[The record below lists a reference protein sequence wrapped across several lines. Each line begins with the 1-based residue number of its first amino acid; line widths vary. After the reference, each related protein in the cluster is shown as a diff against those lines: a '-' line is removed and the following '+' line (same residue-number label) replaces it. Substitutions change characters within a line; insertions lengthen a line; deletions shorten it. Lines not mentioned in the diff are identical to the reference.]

1 MFEQLGLVGC
11 GLMGGSFALA
21 LKRAG
26 LVKKVVGFSP
36 SQATTSRALHMGVI
50 DQVATSAA
58 HAASG
63 SDLVL
68 VAVPVSVTQLSFQ
81 AIAQELSNNCLV
93 MDVGSTKSDVLLAA
107 NAALGDKLAQFV
119 PARDSD
125 SYMSIFRIFI
135 QSLLQKMTA
144 ISQENTSMTINT
156 LIKIIVEDCQELS
169 IKMFEDLD
177 KESAYNIYEI
187 ITTYH
192 KAFHIS
198 VEKMELFEKIMRNKM
213 ALDNMVVISVS
224 LEDLMGENN
233 IYVLEHDEK
242 KFYIPLWH
250 TELYYK
256 LGKTDN
262 TSVDLIVRCIPT
274 TPSHIYIDTNNDIY
288 IDIRMKIADLLEKKC
303 IDFEIGGKNFIIN
316 AAALNIKNNQTY
328 VLHGVGI
335 PIINTKNM
343 YDIAEKS
350 SIVVN
355 IELC

>member
-1 MFEQLGLVGC
+1 MDIKRVQKARELLN
-11 GLMGGSFALA
+11 LKYNYTLEELKKNYRLLA
-21 LKRAG
+21 LKHHPDKNENSEESCEIFKEVNNAY
-26 LVKKVVGFSP
+26 LYLLNFDISHEPV
-36 SQATTSRALHMGVI
+36 TSHMFNGG
-50 DQVATSAA
+50 DN
-58 HAASG
+58 HG
-63 SDLVL
+63 SDG
-68 VAVPVSVTQLSFQ
+68 
-81 AIAQELSNNCLV
+81 EN
-93 MDVGSTKSDVLLAA
+93 G
-107 NAALGDKLAQFV
+107 G
-119 PARDSD
+119 SD

-135 QSLLQKMTA
+135 QSLLQKMTV
-144 ISQENTSMTINT
+144 ISQENTSLTINT

-177 KESAYNIYEI
+177 KEAAYNIYEI

-198 VEKMELFEKIMRNKM
+198 VEKLELFEKIMRNKM

-224 LEDLMGENN
+224 LDDLMGENN

-262 TSVDLIVRCIPT
+262 TSVDLIVRCIPV
-274 TPSHIYIDTNNDIY
+274 TPSHIYIDSNNDIY
-288 IDIRMKIADLLEKKC
+288 IDIRMRILDLLEKQC
-303 IDFEIGGKNFIIN
+303 IEFEIGGKKFIIN
-316 AAALNIKNNQTY
+316 AAALYIKNNQTY
-328 VLHGVGI
+328 VLSGAGI
-335 PIINTKNM
+335 PIINSKNM

-350 SIVVN
+350 SIIVN

>member
-1 MFEQLGLVGC
+1 MDIKRVQKSREVLNLKYNYT
-11 GLMGGSFALA
+11 LEDLKKNYRLLA
-21 LKRAG
+21 LKHHPDKNANSEESCEIFKEVNSAY
-26 LVKKVVGFSP
+26 LYLMNFDISHE
-36 SQATTSRALHMGVI
+36 SHTSHM
-50 DQVATSAA
+50 
-58 HAASG
+58 
-63 SDLVL
+63 
-68 VAVPVSVTQLSFQ
+68 FK
-81 AIAQELSNNCLV
+81 E
-93 MDVGSTKSDVLLAA
+93 
-107 NAALGDKLAQFV
+107 GDNHDTGDDKG
-119 PARDSD
+119 DSD

>member
-1 MFEQLGLVGC
+1 MDIKRVQKARELLN
-11 GLMGGSFALA
+11 LKYNYTLEELKKNYRLLA
-21 LKRAG
+21 LKHHPDKNENSEESCEIFKEVNNAY
-26 LVKKVVGFSP
+26 LYLLNFDISHEPV
-36 SQATTSRALHMGVI
+36 TSHMFNGG
-50 DQVATSAA
+50 DNHGS
-58 HAASG
+58 SG
-63 SDLVL
+63 
-68 VAVPVSVTQLSFQ
+68 
-81 AIAQELSNNCLV
+81 EN
-93 MDVGSTKSDVLLAA
+93 G
-107 NAALGDKLAQFV
+107 G
-119 PARDSD
+119 SD

-135 QSLLQKMTA
+135 QSLLQKMTV
-144 ISQENTSMTINT
+144 ISQENTSLTINT

-177 KESAYNIYEI
+177 KEAAYNIYEI

-198 VEKMELFEKIMRNKM
+198 VEKLELFEKIMRNKM

-224 LEDLMGENN
+224 LDDLMGENN

-262 TSVDLIVRCIPT
+262 TSVDLIVRCIPV
-274 TPSHIYIDTNNDIY
+274 TPSHIYIDSNNDIY
-288 IDIRMKIADLLEKKC
+288 IDIRMRIVDLLEKQC
-303 IDFEIGGKNFIIN
+303 IEFEIGGKKFIIN
-316 AAALNIKNNQTY
+316 AAALYIKNNQTY
-328 VLHGVGI
+328 VLSGAGI
-335 PIINTKNM
+335 PIINSKNM

-350 SIVVN
+350 SIIVN

>member
-1 MFEQLGLVGC
+1 MDIKKAQKARELLN
-11 GLMGGSFALA
+11 LKYNYTLDELKKNYRLLA
-21 LKRAG
+21 LKHHPDKNENSEESCEIFKEVNNAY
-26 LVKKVVGFSP
+26 LYLLNFDISHEPV
-36 SQATTSRALHMGVI
+36 TSHMFNGG
-50 DQVATSAA
+50 DNNG
-58 HAASG
+58 SG
-63 SDLVL
+63 
-68 VAVPVSVTQLSFQ
+68 
-81 AIAQELSNNCLV
+81 
-93 MDVGSTKSDVLLAA
+93 
-107 NAALGDKLAQFV
+107 GDNGG
-119 PARDSD
+119 SD

-135 QSLLQKMTA
+135 QSLLQKMTV
-144 ISQENTSMTINT
+144 ISQENTSLTINT

-177 KESAYNIYEI
+177 KEAAYNIYEI

-198 VEKMELFEKIMRNKM
+198 VEKLELFEKIMRNKM

-224 LEDLMGENN
+224 LDDLMGENN

-274 TPSHIYIDTNNDIY
+274 TPSHIYIDSNNDIY
-288 IDIRMKIADLLEKKC
+288 VDIRMRILDLLEKQC
-303 IDFEIGGKNFIIN
+303 IEFEIGGKKFIIN
-316 AAALNIKNNQTY
+316 AAALYIKNNQTY
-328 VLHGVGI
+328 VLSGAGI
-335 PIINTKNM
+335 PIINSKNM

-350 SIVVN
+350 SVIVN

>member
-1 MFEQLGLVGC
+1 MDIKRVQKARELLN
-11 GLMGGSFALA
+11 LKYNYTLEELKKNYRLLA
-21 LKRAG
+21 LKHHPDKNENSEESCEIFKEVNSAY
-26 LVKKVVGFSP
+26 LYLLNFDIYHESVS
-36 SQATTSRALHMGVI
+36 SHMFNGGDNNV
-50 DQVATSAA
+50 S
-58 HAASG
+58 SG
-63 SDLVL
+63 
-68 VAVPVSVTQLSFQ
+68 
-81 AIAQELSNNCLV
+81 EN
-93 MDVGSTKSDVLLAA
+93 G
-107 NAALGDKLAQFV
+107 G
-119 PARDSD
+119 SD

-135 QSLLQKMTA
+135 QSLLQKMTV
-144 ISQENTSMTINT
+144 ISQENISLTINT

-177 KESAYNIYEI
+177 KEAAYNIYEI

-198 VEKMELFEKIMRNKM
+198 VEKLELFEKIMRNKM

-224 LEDLMGENN
+224 LDDLMGENN

-274 TPSHIYIDTNNDIY
+274 TPSHIYIDSNNDIY
-288 IDIRMKIADLLEKKC
+288 IDIRMRILDLLEKQC
-303 IDFEIGGKNFIIN
+303 IEFEIGGKKFMIN
-316 AAALNIKNNQTY
+316 AAALYIKNNQTY
-328 VLHGVGI
+328 VLSGAGI
-335 PIINTKNM
+335 PIINSKNM

>member
-1 MFEQLGLVGC
+1 MDIKRVQKARELLNLKYNYTVEE
-11 GLMGGSFALA
+11 LKKNYRLLA
-21 LKRAG
+21 LKHHPDKNANSEESCEIFKEVNNAY
-26 LVKKVVGFSP
+26 LYLLNFDISHEP
-36 SQATTSRALHMGVI
+36 ITSHMFNGG
-50 DQVATSAA
+50 DN
-58 HAASG
+58 HA
-63 SDLVL
+63 SDG
-68 VAVPVSVTQLSFQ
+68 
-81 AIAQELSNNCLV
+81 EN
-93 MDVGSTKSDVLLAA
+93 G
-107 NAALGDKLAQFV
+107 G
-119 PARDSD
+119 SD

-135 QSLLQKMTA
+135 QSLLQKMTV
-144 ISQENTSMTINT
+144 ISQENTSLTINT

-177 KESAYNIYEI
+177 KEAAYNIYEI

-198 VEKMELFEKIMRNKM
+198 VEKLELFEKIMRNKM

-224 LEDLMGENN
+224 LDDLMGENN

-262 TSVDLIVRCIPT
+262 TSVDLIVRCIPV
-274 TPSHIYIDTNNDIY
+274 TPSHIYIDSNNDIY
-288 IDIRMKIADLLEKKC
+288 VDIRMRILDLLEKQC
-303 IDFEIGGKNFIIN
+303 IEFEIGGKKFIIN
-316 AAALNIKNNQTY
+316 AAVLYIKNNQTY
-328 VLHGVGI
+328 VLSGAGI
-335 PIINTKNM
+335 PIINSKNM

>member
-1 MFEQLGLVGC
+1 MDIKRVQKARELLN
-11 GLMGGSFALA
+11 LKYNYTLEELKKNYRLLA
-21 LKRAG
+21 LKHHPDKNENSEESCEIFKEVNSAY
-26 LVKKVVGFSP
+26 LYLLNFDIYHESVS
-36 SQATTSRALHMGVI
+36 SHMFNGGDNNV
-50 DQVATSAA
+50 S
-58 HAASG
+58 SG
-63 SDLVL
+63 
-68 VAVPVSVTQLSFQ
+68 
-81 AIAQELSNNCLV
+81 EN
-93 MDVGSTKSDVLLAA
+93 G
-107 NAALGDKLAQFV
+107 G
-119 PARDSD
+119 SD

-135 QSLLQKMTA
+135 QSLLQKMTV
-144 ISQENTSMTINT
+144 ISQENTSLTINT

-177 KESAYNIYEI
+177 KEAAYNIYEI

-198 VEKMELFEKIMRNKM
+198 VEKLELFEKIMRNKM

-224 LEDLMGENN
+224 LDDLMGENN

-274 TPSHIYIDTNNDIY
+274 TPSHIYIDSNNDIY
-288 IDIRMKIADLLEKKC
+288 IDIRMRILDLLEKQC
-303 IDFEIGGKNFIIN
+303 IEFEIGGKKFMIN
-316 AAALNIKNNQTY
+316 AAALYIKNNQTY
-328 VLHGVGI
+328 VLSGAGI
-335 PIINTKNM
+335 PIINSKNM

>member
-1 MFEQLGLVGC
+1 MDIKRVQKAREVLNLKYNYT
-11 GLMGGSFALA
+11 LEDLKKNYRLLA
-21 LKRAG
+21 LKHHPDKNANSEESCEIFKEVNNAY
-26 LVKKVVGFSP
+26 LYLLNFDISHE
-36 SQATTSRALHMGVI
+36 SHASHM
-50 DQVATSAA
+50 
-58 HAASG
+58 
-63 SDLVL
+63 
-68 VAVPVSVTQLSFQ
+68 FK
-81 AIAQELSNNCLV
+81 E
-93 MDVGSTKSDVLLAA
+93 
-107 NAALGDKLAQFV
+107 GDNHDPK
-119 PARDSD
+119 DDNEGSD

-233 IYVLEHDEK
+233 IYVLEHDDK

-274 TPSHIYIDTNNDIY
+274 TPSHIYIDSNNDIY
-288 IDIRMKIADLLEKKC
+288 IDIRMKIADLLEKRC
-303 IDFEIGGKNFIIN
+303 IEFEIGGKNFIIN
-316 AAALNIKNNQTY
+316 AAVLNIKNNQTY
-328 VLHGVGI
+328 VLPGGGI
-335 PIINTKNM
+335 PVINTKNM

-350 SIVVN
+350 SVIVN

>member
-1 MFEQLGLVGC
+1 MFN
-11 GLMGGSFALA
+11 GGDNHGS
-21 LKRAG
+21 
-26 LVKKVVGFSP
+26 
-36 SQATTSRALHMGVI
+36 
-50 DQVATSAA
+50 
-58 HAASG
+58 SG
-63 SDLVL
+63 
-68 VAVPVSVTQLSFQ
+68 
-81 AIAQELSNNCLV
+81 EN
-93 MDVGSTKSDVLLAA
+93 G
-107 NAALGDKLAQFV
+107 G
-119 PARDSD
+119 SD

-135 QSLLQKMTA
+135 QSLLQKMTV
-144 ISQENTSMTINT
+144 ISQENTSLTINT

-177 KESAYNIYEI
+177 KEAAYNIYEI

-198 VEKMELFEKIMRNKM
+198 VEKLELFEKIMRNKM

-224 LEDLMGENN
+224 LDDLMGENN

-262 TSVDLIVRCIPT
+262 TSVDLIVRCIPV
-274 TPSHIYIDTNNDIY
+274 TPSHIYIDSNNDIY
-288 IDIRMKIADLLEKKC
+288 IDIRMRILDLLEKQC
-303 IDFEIGGKNFIIN
+303 IEFEIGGKKFIIN
-316 AAALNIKNNQTY
+316 AAALYIKNNQTY
-328 VLHGVGI
+328 VLSGAGI
-335 PIINTKNM
+335 PIINSKNM

-350 SIVVN
+350 SIIVN

>member
-1 MFEQLGLVGC
+1 MDIKKAQKARELLN
-11 GLMGGSFALA
+11 LKYNYTLEELKKNYRLLA
-21 LKRAG
+21 LKHHPDKNENSEESCEIFKEVNNAY
-26 LVKKVVGFSP
+26 LYLLNFDISHEPV
-36 SQATTSRALHMGVI
+36 TSHMFNGG
-50 DQVATSAA
+50 DNNG
-58 HAASG
+58 SG
-63 SDLVL
+63 
-68 VAVPVSVTQLSFQ
+68 
-81 AIAQELSNNCLV
+81 
-93 MDVGSTKSDVLLAA
+93 
-107 NAALGDKLAQFV
+107 GDNGG
-119 PARDSD
+119 SD

-135 QSLLQKMTA
+135 QSLLQKMTV
-144 ISQENTSMTINT
+144 ISQENTSLTINT

-177 KESAYNIYEI
+177 KEAAYNIYEI

-198 VEKMELFEKIMRNKM
+198 VEKLELFEKIMRNKM

-224 LEDLMGENN
+224 LDDLMGENN

-274 TPSHIYIDTNNDIY
+274 TPSHIYIDSNNDIY
-288 IDIRMKIADLLEKKC
+288 VDIRMRILDLLEKQC
-303 IDFEIGGKNFIIN
+303 IEFEIGGKKFIIN
-316 AAALNIKNNQTY
+316 AAALYIKNNQTY
-328 VLHGVGI
+328 VLSGAGI
-335 PIINTKNM
+335 PIINSKNM
-343 YDIAEKS
+343 YDISEKS
-350 SIVVN
+350 SVIVN